1 MKIRNMRH
9 LAAIPAGLVVWAT
22 SAVAMAAPKAWEAPH
37 DASEHGHNIDWLI
50 NITNLFSAVL
60 FAIMCFIMISAFI
73 KHGKKHSAEY
83 DTGDGKNAVMMAMAI
98 SAVIFVIVD
107 GNLFVNS
114 TKDVFG
120 TFWNFEKVDKDPQT
134 LKVEVQGRQWMWQMR
149 LAGKDGKFNT
159 SDDALSDHEL
169 VVPVNTPVLLQLASP
184 DVIHTFAL
192 PHFRIKQDA
201 MPGMINLMW
210 FQGKE
215 EGEFP
220 IVCVQNCGANHY
232 QMAGTLKVVS
242 KEAFDEWVELKVRD
256 SEAVWDEKDA
266 EAHWGWAWK
275 KI

>member
-1 MKIRNMRH
+1 MKIRNARWLTGA
-9 LAAIPAGLVVWAT
+9 LAGASVVLLAT
-22 SAVAMAAPKAWEAPH
+22 AALAEPSAFSPPPDV
-37 DASEHGHNIDWLI
+37 SEHGHNIDWLI
-50 NITNLFSAVL
+50 DVTNLFSAIL
-60 FAIMCFIMISAFI
+60 FLIMCGIMLTAFV
-73 KHGKKHSAEY
+73 KHGKKHAPEY
-83 DTGDGKNAVMMAMAI
+83 ERGDGKPAVMMAMAI
-98 SAVIFVIVD
+98 SAVIFLIVD
-107 GNLFVNS
+107 GNLFINS

-120 TFWNFEKVDKDPQT
+120 TFWNFEKVDKDPAVV
-134 LKVEVQGRQWMWQMR
+134 KVEVQGRQWMWQAR
-149 LAGKDGKFNT
+149 LAGADGKFNT
-159 SDDALSDHEL
+159 EDDALSDHEL

-232 QMAGTLKVVS
+232 QMAGKLRVVS
-242 KEAFDEWVELKVRD
+242 KPVFDEWVKLKAMD
-256 SEAVWDEKDA
+256 AKAVWDEKDV
-266 EAHWGWAWK
+266 EAHWGWDWK